1 MPEGIQ
7 SSFIPK
13 QNFTRNATAAA
24 AQASLGLFMLIGMV
38 IFGLSLV
45 AFAGAYGYQ
54 YILSDSIN
62 RPCQAGS
69 DQGCGLRESL
79 EHDKRELQVDRIV
92 RFARLDAKMK
102 AAAGIIN
109 SHDTLLPLF
118 DKIQELTLQTIRY
131 TKFDFSDKG
140 INLEGVA
147 LGYEDIAVQLKVLKS
162 SKLINN
168 AVFSNLGL
176 DPKGN
181 VTFKLALTVNK
192 DLTSYQSM
200 VQQSQANQQAIIN
213 QLPVETS
220 VATSSPAVATTT
232 ATSTKK

>member
-1 MPEGIQ
+1 MPDGIQ

-13 QNFTRNATAAA
+13 QNFTKNANAAA
-24 AQASLGLFMLIGMV
+24 AQASLGLFMLIGVV

-102 AAAGIIN
+102 AASGIIN
-109 SHDTLLPLF
+109 NHATLLPLF

-140 INLEGVA
+140 ISLEGVA
-147 LGYEDIAVQLKVLKS
+147 LGYEDIAVQLKAFKS
-162 SKLINN
+162 SNLVSN
-168 AVFSNLGL
+168 AVFSGLGL

-181 VTFKLALTVNK
+181 VTFKLALTVNR
-192 DLTSYQSM
+192 DLTSYRALVEKNQAS
-200 VQQSQANQQAIIN
+200 QQSIMNQI
-213 QLPVETS
+213 PV
-220 VATSSPAVATTT
+220 VNNSSSTTVATTT
-232 ATSTKK
+232 ASSTKK

>member
-13 QNFTRNATAAA
+13 QNFTNNANSAASR
-24 AQASLGLFMLIGMV
+24 ASLGLLMLIAMV

-102 AAAGIIN
+102 AASGIIN
-109 SHDTLLPLF
+109 NHATLLPLF

-140 INLEGVA
+140 ITLEGVA
-147 LGYEDIAVQLKVLKS
+147 LGYEDIAVQLKAFKS
-162 SKLINN
+162 SDLVNN
-168 AVFSNLGL
+168 AVFSGLGL

-181 VTFKLALTVNK
+181 ITFKLALTVNK
-192 DLTSYQSM
+192 DLTSYQAL
-200 VQQSQANQQAIIN
+200 VQQNQAEQQSVIN
-213 QLPVETS
+213 QLPVVNS
-220 VATSSPAVATTT
+220 GASASSTVS
-232 ATSTKK
+232 ATSTNQ